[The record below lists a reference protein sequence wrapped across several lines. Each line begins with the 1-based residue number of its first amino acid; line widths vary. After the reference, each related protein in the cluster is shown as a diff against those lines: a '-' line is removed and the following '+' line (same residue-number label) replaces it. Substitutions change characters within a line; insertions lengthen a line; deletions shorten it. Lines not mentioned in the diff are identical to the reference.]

1 MALGHRVRGNRVRAV
16 IGSIAAV
23 TALGALLTGCAT
35 DPAESTEGSAQTVEV
50 RSELRAML
58 PGELR
63 AESTRIAVGTES
75 GYPPFEYTNEAGRIV
90 GFEIDLFDAA
100 SKRLGLKYNFVDMPW
115 DSLIDELYA
124 SNVDVVAAAMSDT
137 AERQIE
143 SDFVDYYN
151 DSDAIMVPAGN
162 PAGIKTLK
170 DLCGRNVAVLGGT
183 DPNDYTSQQTAL
195 IALNESECQAKPIVI
210 TPFGTD
216 AEALAQVEAGKA
228 DAELTQWSTGVY
240 NAKQVGSGDIFEVAN
255 TEIINPTPLGFRF
268 LKGDVELVRAYQAAL
283 QSLIDDGTYAEI
295 LAKYDLSVG
304 ALETAT
310 VNNQQP

>member
-1 MALGHRVRGNRVRAV
+1 MALGHRLRAV

-23 TALGALLTGCAT
+23 TALGTLAGCSLESPQA
-35 DPAESTEGSAQTVEV
+35 AEGAGQEVEV
-50 RSELRAML
+50 HDDLRALL

-63 AESTRIAVGTES
+63 AESTRITVGTES

-100 SKRLGLKYNFVDMPW
+100 SDRLGLKYTFHDMPW
-115 DSLIDELYA
+115 GSLIDELYA

-137 AERQIE
+137 AERQLE

-162 PAGIKTLK
+162 PEGIKTLK
-170 DLCGRNVAVLGGT
+170 DLCGRPVAVLGGT
-183 DPNDYTSQQTAL
+183 DPDDYTSQQTAL
-195 IALNESECQAKPIVI
+195 TALNENECKAKPITI
-210 TPFGTD
+210 MLFGTD

-228 DAELTQWSTGVY
+228 DAELTQWSTGAY
-240 NAKQVGSGDIFEVAN
+240 NAKQVGSGDVFEVAN

-268 LKGDVELVRAYQAAL
+268 LKGDVELVRAYQASL

-295 LAKYDLSVG
+295 LAKHDLSAG
-304 ALETAT
+304 AIEKAT
-310 VNNQQP
+310 VNNQQQ

>member
-1 MALGHRVRGNRVRAV
+1 MALEHRARAV
-16 IGSIAAV
+16 IGSIVAAA
-23 TALGALLTGCAT
+23 ALGALMTGC
-35 DPAESTEGSAQTVEV
+35 STSSPEAAAGPDQPVEMDE
-50 RSELRAML
+50 ELRAML

-63 AESTRIAVGTES
+63 SESTRITVGTES

-100 SKRLGLKYNFVDMPW
+100 SDRLGLKYTFHDMPW
-115 DSLIDELYA
+115 ESLIDELYA

-137 AERQIE
+137 AERQVE

-162 PAGIKTLK
+162 PGGIKTLK
-170 DLCGRNVAVLGGT
+170 DLCGRKVAVLGGT
-183 DPNDYTSQQTAL
+183 AVDDYSSQQTAL
-195 IALNESECQAKPIVI
+195 VALNESECSAKPITI
-210 TPFGTD
+210 MPFGTD
-216 AEALAQVEAGKA
+216 AEALEQVQAGKA

-240 NAKQVGSGDIFEVAN
+240 NAKQVGSGDAFEVAN

-295 LAKYDLSVG
+295 LEKHDLSVG
-304 ALETAT
+304 ALEKAT
-310 VNNQQP
+310 VNNQEM

>member
-1 MALGHRVRGNRVRAV
+1 MALGHRVRGHRARAV
-16 IGSIAAV
+16 IGSIAALA
-23 TALGALLTGCAT
+23 ALGGLLTGCAT
-35 DPAESTEGSAQTVEV
+35 DSAESEEGSAQAIEV
-50 RSELRAML
+50 RPELQAML

-63 AESTRIAVGTES
+63 AKSARIAVGTES

-115 DSLIDELYA
+115 DSLVTELYA

-137 AERQIE
+137 PERQAD

-162 PAGIKTLK
+162 PEGIKNLK
-170 DLCGRNVAVLGGT
+170 DLCGRPVAVLVET
-183 DPNDYTSQQTAL
+183 TQADAL
-195 IALNESECQAKPIVI
+195 AALNANQCQAKPV
-210 TPFGTD
+210 TVLTFDTD
-216 AEALAQVEAGKA
+216 ADALAQVQAGKA
-228 DAELTQWSTGVY
+228 DAELTQWSTGAY

-268 LKGDVELVRAYQAAL
+268 LKGDVEMVRAYQAAV
-283 QSLIDDGTYAEI
+283 QSIIDDGTYAEI
-295 LAKYDLSVG
+295 LKKHDLSAG
-304 ALETAT
+304 ALTTAT
-310 VNNQQP
+310 INNQQP

>member
-1 MALGHRVRGNRVRAV
+1 MNP
-16 IGSIAAV
+16 
-23 TALGALLTGCAT
+23 
-35 DPAESTEGSAQTVEV
+35 D
-50 RSELRAML
+50 LRALL

-63 AESTRIAVGTES
+63 AESTRITVGTES

-100 SKRLGLKYNFVDMPW
+100 SDRLGLKYTFSDMPW

-137 AERQIE
+137 AERQVD

-162 PAGIKTLK
+162 PEGIKTLK
-170 DLCGRNVAVLGGT
+170 DLCGRKVAVLVET
-183 DPNDYTSQQTAL
+183 TQADALTAL
-195 IALNESECQAKPIVI
+195 NSDQCQAKPV
-210 TPFGTD
+210 TVLTFETD
-216 AEALAQVEAGKA
+216 AEALAQVQAGKA
-228 DAELTQWSTGVY
+228 DAELTQWSTGAY
-240 NAKQVGSGDIFEVAN
+240 NAKQVGSGDVFEVAN

-268 LKGDVELVRAYQAAL
+268 LKGDVELVRAYQASL
-283 QSLIDDGTYAEI
+283 QSIIDDGTYAEI
-295 LAKYDLSVG
+295 LEKHDLSAG

-310 VNNQQP
+310 VNNQPPQ

>member
-1 MALGHRVRGNRVRAV
+1 MALGHRVRGRRARAV
-16 IGSIAAV
+16 IGSIAAL
-23 TALGALLTGCAT
+23 TALGGLLTGCAT
-35 DPAESTEGSAQTVEV
+35 DSADSAEGATQAVEV
-50 RSELRAML
+50 RSELRALL

-115 DSLIDELYA
+115 ESLIDELYA

-170 DLCGRNVAVLGGT
+170 DLCGHTVAVLVET
-183 DPNDYTSQQTAL
+183 TQADAL
-195 IALNESECQAKPIVI
+195 AALNAKECAAKPANVV
-210 TPFGTD
+210 TFETD

-283 QSLIDDGTYAEI
+283 QSIIDDGTYAEI
-295 LAKYDLSVG
+295 LEKHDLSVG